1 MALLKKTKYFFLLK
15 SVIAFFLF
23 STVSLFASEGQGD
36 KAFELQLNEASYIFC
51 LDGGGTKTALQILDD
66 QGKPLM
72 LYPKEGEPSLL
83 IQGDCSNVVTSG
95 VEKVREVFYLLFDGL
110 EVGPDRLSANRI
122 IPKSMMIGGFAG
134 VGRPVHKQ
142 AMEDVFKSFGF
153 FSEKIKV
160 YTDAE
165 LALELVEENGAI
177 LISGTGSICFIKD
190 KGLPKRFG
198 GLGYRIGDDG
208 SGYLMGLRAIKAAI
222 EEEYHYGKPTSL
234 TPLIQDLFEV
244 SSSID
249 LIGPINGNEE
259 SPGRIASVAPLVF
272 QEAWKGDLVAN
283 EIVELA
289 AEELGELLAS
299 GLQTTD
305 IKHCLTYLIGGL
317 FQNENA
323 NKFIQMICQSSS
335 MQQLSKGARPVL
347 VNLSANMVPTLVVQE
362 KLKAVKGKSFKKL
375 ASLPIVD
382 SVLSEDYRVIYNNE
396 FLTSACAFSTIPELS
411 QIFYKDRLEGL
422 KFLQKLDY
430 SILPKVEDFI
440 EKYYSKVSRTLCKR
454 LRSGGRLIFV
464 GRGASGRL
472 SVDLA
477 AKWKEFWKNETTT
490 LASQYA
496 KAVEGI
502 ISGGAEAF
510 ILPQI
515 ECEDSEK
522 LGYETISN
530 LKLNAKDTVVI
541 TSATGVPD
549 FHIGS
554 GKAAFDANALCYY
567 FSHTEEVPKKTSDFI
582 KQYNVQSLSIEV
594 GPQTISGTNR
604 LQSASLSE
612 FIWGMVLNEILS
624 DLSGK
629 LDTDLTINPLE
640 NLNLLKKTWDGI
652 ASYIPD
658 IKKVVDL
665 EIGVFSDKD
674 ANFWKALDT
683 SYHGYVTFLSA
694 EDCLRD
700 ILNDIA
706 DISPNF
712 SCSKPISRLD
722 KLKKKAEFRAYMLG
736 EYSNLDCWEKMIARN
751 IEPTEKSN
759 VSNFLLS
766 INDQGYGDYIS
777 RTISNKNLLIGVIS
791 SSLSDKKALELC
803 CELLKAKDR
812 GLKTVMIVA
821 EEVGYS
827 LAPSLNSYLDQMDIC
842 LKIPNIPYD
851 PLHLMKTLALKQVL
865 NLISNGAMIGMNKI
879 YGNVMIDIN
888 SSNEEVIDH
897 SIRIIQGIYS
907 DHHPK
912 ALHFDY
918 EFLYDMVA
926 RATKYKQLVET
937 QLGKHIP
944 SPVKVV
950 LTMLEKN
957 CDVEQAV
964 AVLKINNENIQLI
977 MNGV

>member
-1 MALLKKTKYFFLLK
+1 MDLLKKYKSLSFFKGL
-15 SVIAFFLF
+15 IAFFLL
-23 STVSLFASEGQGD
+23 STVNLFASANEKDALEQQF
-36 KAFELQLNEASYIFC
+36 KEASYFFC

-72 LYPKEGEPSLL
+72 LYPKDREPSLL
-83 IQGDCSNVVTSG
+83 IQGDCSNVVTIG
-95 VEKVREVFYLLFDGL
+95 VEKVSEVFHALFDGL
-110 EVGPDRLSANRI
+110 EVGPSRLPVTKI
-122 IPKSMMIGGFAG
+122 IPKSLMIGGFAG
-134 VGRPVHKQ
+134 VGRPIHKS

-153 FSEKIKV
+153 LSKKIIV

-165 LALELVEENGAI
+165 LALELIGENGAI

-190 KGLPKRFG
+190 KGLSKRFG

-222 EEEYHYGKPTSL
+222 EEEYHYGKQTSL

-283 EIVELA
+283 QIVELA
-289 AEELGELLAS
+289 AQELGELLAS
-299 GLQTTD
+299 GVRTTD

-323 NKFIQMICQSSS
+323 NRFIQMICQSPS
-335 MQQLSKGARPVL
+335 MQNLSKGARPVL
-347 VNLSANMVPTLVVQE
+347 VNLSANMVPALVVQD
-362 KLKAVKGKSFKKL
+362 KLKMMKKNGFNKL

-382 SVLSEDYRVIYNNE
+382 NIIREDYKAIYNNE
-396 FLTSACAFSTIPELS
+396 FVTSGYTFSTIPELS
-411 QIFYKDRLEGL
+411 QTFYNDRLEGL

-430 SILPKVEDFI
+430 SILPKVEQFI
-440 EKYYSKVSRTLCKR
+440 EKHYEKVTKTLCKR
-454 LRSGGRLIFV
+454 MRCGGRLILV

-477 AKWKEFWKNETTT
+477 AKWKEFWRNETTT
-490 LASQYA
+490 LASEYA
-496 KAVEGI
+496 KAVEGV

-510 ILPQI
+510 IIPK
-515 ECEDSEK
+515 EEFEDSEQ
-522 LGYETISN
+522 LGYDAIA
-530 LKLNAKDTVVI
+530 KLNLTSKDTVVI
-541 TSATGVPD
+541 TSATGTPD
-549 FHIGS
+549 FHIGAA
-554 GKAAFDANALCYY
+554 KAAHAAKALCYY
-567 FSHTEEVPKKTSDFI
+567 FSHTEEVPQKNLDFF
-582 KQYNVQSLSIEV
+582 KQCHVRPICIDV
-594 GPQTISGTNR
+594 GLQTISGTNR

-612 FIWGMVLNEILS
+612 FIWGMVLNEILR
-624 DLSGK
+624 DLSGQ
-629 LDTDLTINPLE
+629 LDTDLTIDPSE
-640 NLNLLKKTWDGI
+640 NLKLLEKTWDEI

-683 SYHGYVTFLSA
+683 TYHGYVTFLSS

-700 ILNDIA
+700 ILIDIV

-712 SCSKPISRLD
+712 SSTRPRARFEKG
-722 KLKKKAEFRAYMLG
+722 KKKAEFRAYMLG
-736 EYSNLDCWEKMIARN
+736 EQPNLDCWEKMIARN
-751 IEPTEKSN
+751 IDPIEKSSI
-759 VSNFLLS
+759 SNFFLS
-766 INDQGYGDYIS
+766 MNEQGYGDYIS
-777 RTISNKNLLIGVIS
+777 RTISNKNLLIGVMS

-812 GLKTVMIVA
+812 GLKTVMIIA
-821 EEVGYS
+821 EEIGYS
-827 LAPSLNSYLDQMDIC
+827 LTPSLTSYLDQMDIC

-879 YGNVMIDIN
+879 YGNVMIDID
-888 SSNEEVIDH
+888 SSNEEVIDRT
-897 SIRIIQGIYS
+897 IRIIQGIYS
-907 DHHPK
+907 DHHPE
-912 ALHFDY
+912 APHFDY
-918 EFLYDMVA
+918 ELLYYMVA

-950 LTMLEKN
+950 LTMLEKD

-964 AVLKINNENIQLI
+964 AALKINNENIQLI
-977 MNGV
+977 LNGV